1 MLGSRRLSGDV
12 RSRSPSYLRGHDEHP
27 LGVGGIQ
34 DGARARRLKSCTN
47 VVEFPRKWIINQHK
61 TSPRIRKLNPFGSLR
76 RRVEK
81 IGVLDFASFGNN
93 LQEFCNCISGTLQSV
108 VDSVSQYSL
117 HSFKL
122 TIEVTAKSEVR
133 LIGSAGTEVKGGLKL
148 IFQRK
153 Q

>member
-1 MLGSRRLSGDV
+1 MDNQSTQDLTPNSQAQ
-12 RSRSPSYLRGHDEHP
+12 PIQIIYFDEEAEQGAKGP
-27 LGVGGIQ
+27 L
-34 DGARARRLKSCTN
+34 
-47 VVEFPRKWIINQHK
+47 
-61 TSPRIRKLNPFGSLR
+61 GSLR